1 MECQSWWLSLRWW
14 TNKLTRRCT
23 TSASLYNVYQPT
35 RIIFGQHALRILD
48 DLQREMFAYW
58 KSMRWIGQV
67 KGGWELT
74 TVTDPHFYIYLIL
87 SYFGTLISREGWEK
101 WHCSISGTEQ
111 GRESRQKAGK
121 TVKRGTSE
129 ENLFNTSFLP
139 PHPQTP
145 VQSWTHLCILLF
157 FLNLF
162 KINCILFL
170 FWIFLHSIVLNCK
183 KRSSQINVAPW
194 KE

>member
-1 MECQSWWLSLRWW
+1 MLPEYNPGGLIYIIQACWCCAPPCQLVGSPSQWQSS
-14 TNKLTRRCT
+14 TLT
-23 TSASLYNVYQPT
+23 L
-35 RIIFGQHALRILD
+35 H
-48 DLQREMFAYW
+48 
-58 KSMRWIGQV
+58 
-67 KGGWELT
+67 
-74 TVTDPHFYIYLIL
+74 PHFYIYLIL
-87 SYFGTLISREGWEK
+87 SYSGTLISRAGWEK